1 MIRPP
6 LVFLVITI
14 GLFIKLMGCLEK
26 PNLVPTLLLIF
37 WTFFSHHEIP
47 FVD

>member
-6 LVFLVITI
+6 LVLLVVTI

-26 PNLVPTLLLIF
+26 HNLVPTLLLIF
-37 WTFFSHHEIP
+37 WTFLSHREIP